1 MAGINLEGRAQIVV
15 ERERAEV
22 VSTLK
27 DMLEIS
33 RRSAEEA
40 GVARQ
45 DAGITQSLQ
54 TPEQVQE
61 GIQSAR
67 QTRMVDITDTEQGKL
82 SSPEPLFEMARQVR
96 EEDIQETPLDSDP
109 RATSPRPMLR
119 PESMEKPSQTDTQTT
134 FTEQSTNPAQNLLD
148 RIAFGEGADPSKL
161 KVQEELGIGSTPY
174 DMVYAYGKTLAPSKP
189 VSEMTMREVFEF
201 QTDLINATKGKV
213 KGTSL
218 GTSAV
223 GKYQVLRKSLFGN
236 GTPEDPMEN
245 SWADKLGLDENT
257 IFSPEVQEKIGMLA
271 LREAGYNSF
280 RSGKKSE
287 EVFHNRISDIWAS
300 VAKADGTDKYG
311 QGIHTLK
318 ADLQSMYNSI
328 LGKE

>member
-1 MAGINLEGRAQIVV
+1 MAGIDLKGRARLVV
-15 ERERAEV
+15 EEERVQV
-22 VSTLK
+22 VKTLSDLLK
-27 DMLEIS
+27 GKVAALGAAQMEQEAI
-33 RRSAEEA
+33 RSAEEA
-40 GVARQ
+40 AQIRESMGV
-45 DAGITQSLQ
+45 TQSLG
-54 TPEQVQE
+54 PED
-61 GIQSAR
+61 
-67 QTRMVDITDTEQGKL
+67 RMVDVTDTEMGQL
-82 SSPEPLFEMARQVR
+82 SNPEPLFEMAEQIR
-96 EEDIQETPLDSDP
+96 EPSFEQTEMSDP
-109 RATSPRPMLR
+109 SRATSPRPVLR
-119 PESMEKPSQTDTQTT
+119 PESMEAPTQPVTEST

-148 RIAFGEGADPSKL
+148 RIAFGEGADPAKL

-174 DMVYAYGKTLAPSKP
+174 DMVYAYGKTLAPNKP
-189 VSEMTMREVFEF
+189 VSEMTMREVFDF

-257 IFSPEVQEKIGMLA
+257 VFSPEVQEKIGMLA

-287 EVFHNRISDIWAS
+287 EAFHNRISDIWAS

-328 LGKE
+328 LGK